1 MAAKLTLD
9 AVTQR
14 LAVLRARRRRI
25 GWFDFSPWSWDI
37 CTTVARASRVAHRP
51 SPCRHPPAPRMRP
64 QRQTAALERVPR
76 LTEIFRQNV

>member
-14 LAVLRARRRRI
+14 LAALRARRRRI

-37 CTTVARASRVAHRP
+37 CTTVARASRIVRRLAGTRRP
-51 SPCRHPPAPRMRP
+51 
-64 QRQTAALERVPR
+64 LECVHSGKP
-76 LTEIFRQNV
+76 LPWNAYHD